1 MPSGEGQTEVEEGSE
16 PEPGPSSTDEDEEMT
31 IIDDGTEKNQPPTGE
46 EAPES
51 EESREEDSSRFG
63 TLGREWRDQ
72 VEEEAPA
79 ASSEGA
85 GEAEAEGSSPRTNG
99 SSPHSTASPSPG
111 DVPPA
116 SDLGE
121 RAELERALELLDELI
136 ELDPGNPALYRRK
149 AKYAR
154 RLGDGDNV
162 AGALREWARVLEGAG
177 EWRSA
182 HFLFQRSLEME
193 PGHRPS
199 REALDRVLFE
209 DGAGPGADGRKAAVE
224 PASEGSPGTEEDDS
238 GPDWSDPGDVLRA
251 ELGRATEEVYR
262 LQSAALRLLES
273 RQGSRDEVDAR
284 QAACEILGRY
294 YVARQAYGR
303 AAKVLLPILTRTG
316 IWDEDRKDTL
326 YLCGFSFHQLDEE
339 ERAGECFERLAKVDE
354 SFKAVLRNSGAEL
367 PSSGEA

>member
-1 MPSGEGQTEVEEGSE
+1 MPSEEAKTEVSGASDDGSSS
-16 PEPGPSSTDEDEEMT
+16 PSSAEDDEMT
-31 IIDDGTEKNQPPTGE
+31 IIDGEDGTV
-46 EAPES
+46 
-51 EESREEDSSRFG
+51 EESSPERDTDASEPEETSRFG

-72 VEEEAPA
+72 VADEAPP
-79 ASSEGA
+79 ASSDDGGAGSGEGA
-85 GEAEAEGSSPRTNG
+85 SVRTNG
-99 SSPHSTASPSPG
+99 SSPHSATSPSPD

-121 RAELERALELLDELI
+121 RAELERALELLEELI
-136 ELDPGNPALYRRK
+136 ELDPGNPTLYRRK

-162 AGALREWARVLEGAG
+162 AAALREWAGVLEAAG

-182 HFLFQRSLEME
+182 HYLFQRSLTLE

-199 REALDRVLFE
+199 REALDRVLFDE
-209 DGAGPGADGRKAAVE
+209 GAAPGADGKKVGAGAR
-224 PASEGSPGTEEDDS
+224 SEGSSDAGENDS

-326 YLCGFSFHQLDEE
+326 YLCGFSFLQLDED
-339 ERAGECFERLAKVDE
+339 ERAGECFQRLAKVDD
-354 SFKAVLRNSGAEL
+354 SFKEVLRNSGAEL